1 MQTAETFLIS
11 RTDSIGDVILTLPMA
26 GILKKHF
33 PDCKIVFMG
42 RNYTKNVIQT
52 SSFVDE
58 FISFDE
64 LIHKSKPAQLEIIKN
79 LHITTCIHVFP
90 KKEVGILVKKAGVK
104 NRIGT
109 TNRAHHWLTCNKL
122 VRLSRKNSDLHE
134 AQLNLKLLKPLGIDK
149 TFSFEEI
156 EEAYGFKSKAV
167 LPENI
172 KQLIDPTKKNIILHA
187 KSQGSG
193 REWGL
198 ENFGRLI
205 ELLDTKK
212 YAVFV
217 SGTEKEKPLLQPL
230 LDKYPQAIDITGKL
244 NLAEFITFI
253 NNCDALVAASTGPL
267 HIAAGFGKYAV
278 GLFPSVRPMHPGRW
292 APLGKHAHVIMMK
305 EDCENCKPKLNCVC
319 GNNKEAEQVFVVLE
333 KIGR

>member
-1 MQTAETFLIS
+1 MQTTETFLIS

-26 GILKKHF
+26 GILKKQF
-33 PDCKIVFMG
+33 PGCKVVFMG
-42 RNYTKNVIQT
+42 RNYTKDVIQA
-52 SSFVDE
+52 SSYVDE

-64 LIHKSKPAQLEIIKN
+64 LIHKSKPAQLELIKKLN
-79 LHITTCIHVFP
+79 LTTCIHVFP
-90 KKEVGILVKKAGVK
+90 KKEVGMLVKKAGVK
-104 NRIGT
+104 KRIGT

-149 TFSFEEI
+149 TFSLEEI
-156 EEAYGFKSKAV
+156 QEAYGFKSKTL

-172 KQLIDPTKKNIILHA
+172 KQLVDPAKKNIILHA

-205 ELLDTKK
+205 ELLDTNK
-212 YAVFV
+212 YSVFI

-230 LDKYPQAIDITGKL
+230 LDKYPQVIDITGKL
-244 NLAEFITFI
+244 NLAQFITFI
-253 NNCDALVAASTGPL
+253 NSCDALVAASTGPL
-267 HIAAGFGKYAV
+267 HIAAGFGKYAI

-292 APLGKHAHVIMMK
+292 APIGKHAHVVMMK
-305 EDCENCKPKLNCVC
+305 EDCKRCKPKLNCVC
-319 GNNKEAEQVFVVLE
+319 GNNKEAEEVLRILE
-333 KIGR
+333 KIKK